1 MIFIKPARDLATHS
15 VTNQPCPYEDVN
27 FYEDDLALARAVS
40 REGAAWAEGDL
51 RELGARVGSAEVQ
64 DLARQARRQPP
75 RLVSFDRYGQ
85 RVDEVEFHP
94 GWHRLMAL
102 GIESGVGSVAWTA
115 DAGGHVAH
123 SALLYLLTAADP
135 GVCCPFSM
143 THASVPALRHQP
155 DVAAEWEP
163 RVLARAYDPR
173 SRPAGEKAG
182 ATIGMAM
189 TEKQGG
195 SDVRANTTLATAT
208 ADGYTLVGHKWF
220 CSAPMSDAFLTL
232 ANTDAGLSCFLVP
245 RWKPDGTRNAIHL
258 MRLKDKMGDRSNA
271 SAEIEYHGAW
281 AALVGAEGQGVRTIV
296 EMVNGTRVDCMF
308 GSAGLMRA
316 ALANAIWHCSQRRA
330 FGRTLA
336 VQPAMARVLADLAL
350 EQEAALALAFRIASA
365 YDRAPDSA
373 HDAAVA
379 RLLTPVAKYWIC
391 KRAPGF
397 VYEAMECHGGNGY
410 VEESPMPGLFR
421 QSPLNSIWEGSGNV
435 VALDAVRAMT
445 RDPSV
450 LEPAFAELEDV
461 RGLGHHFDTR
471 VADLKKTAS
480 AGIAEESARRFAE
493 TLALVFQAATLAA
506 AAPAWVAEAFAAA
519 RLAEP
524 SASYGAFAATI
535 DAAALIERALPRQP

>member
-1 MIFIKPARDLATHS
+1 MFLKPARDLATHS
-15 VTNQPCPYEDVN
+15 VTNQPRPYEDVN
-27 FYEDDLALARAVS
+27 RYEDDVALASAVV
-40 REGAAWAEGDL
+40 REGAGWAEAEL
-51 RELGARVGSAEVQ
+51 RALGARVGSAEVQ
-64 DLARQARRQPP
+64 DLARQAQAQPP
-75 RLVSFDRYGQ
+75 RLVAFDRYGQ
-85 RVDEVEFHP
+85 RVDEVAFHP
-94 GWHRLMAL
+94 AYHRLMAL
-102 GIESGVGSVAWTA
+102 GIEAGVGAAAWTA
-115 DAGGHVAH
+115 GEAGHVAH

-163 RVLARAYDPR
+163 RVLARAYDPA

-195 SDVRANTTLATAT
+195 SDVRSNTTRASRST
-208 ADGYTLVGHKWF
+208 DGYTLVGHKWF

-232 ANTDAGLSCFLVP
+232 ANTNAGLSCFLAP
-245 RWKPDGTRNAIHL
+245 RWRPDGTRNAIHI

-281 AALVGAEGQGVRTIV
+281 ATLVGEEGQGVRTIV

-316 ALANAIWHCSQRRA
+316 ALANAIWHCAQRRA
-330 FGRTLA
+330 FGKALA
-336 VQPAMARVLADLAL
+336 AQPAMARVLADLAL
-350 EQEAALALAFRIASA
+350 EQEAALALAFRVARA
-365 YDRAPDSA
+365 YDRAGDSG
-373 HDAAVA
+373 HEAAIA

-391 KRAPGF
+391 KRTPGF
-397 VYEAMECHGGNGY
+397 VHEAMECHGGNGY
-410 VEESPMPGLFR
+410 VEESPLPALFR

-435 VALDAVRAMT
+435 VALDAVRAVA

-450 LEPAFAELEDV
+450 LDAAFAELGEARSLARELDP
-461 RGLGHHFDTR
+461 R
-471 VADLKKTAS
+471 VAELKRLAA
-480 AGIAEESARRFAE
+480 AGIEAEGARHFAE
-493 TLALVFQAATLAA
+493 NLALSFQAATLAA
-506 AAPAWVAEAFAAA
+506 AAPGGVAGAFAAT

-524 SASYGAFAATI
+524 SASYGAFAADI
-535 DAAALIERALPRQP
+535 DTAAIIERALPRFP